1 MAPLML
7 PTTPLRIKKG
17 KSIKKDNKLT
27 TSNNSLVFLIKVTNI
42 KWINDNLISIFMDSL
57 RSQTVENN
65 SLEHESLYDQ

>member
-17 KSIKKDNKLT
+17 KSIKKKDNKLT
-27 TSNNSLVFLIKVTNI
+27 TSNKSLVFLIKVTNI

-57 RSQTVENN
+57 RSQTVKNN
-65 SLEHESLYDQ
+65 